1 MKNALKNPPLPEITG
16 KDALLRF
23 KFGSDYEF
31 CFDTF
36 CDWLLAAYEKLE
48 EKDFDA
54 VVPVPSFECK
64 STRLSELAE
73 KFSLLS
79 GIPFR
84 PEHLNKIRK
93 TEKQH
98 KLSASERRLNLIG
111 AFSADSSVY
120 GKKILLVDDI
130 FTTGST
136 VAECA
141 NALYDKGA
149 EKVCISISGQR
160 CGDTDGC
167 LFSPPHGIDYVVP
180 PLTADRSLTAYHH
193 TGHRTDNHPACPC
206 GRSYIP
212 AESSPSQNRGEQ
224 PESFRFCCGG
234 K

>member
-1 MKNALKNPPLPEITG
+1 MNSLSKNLYLLKRFGNSLFTKDCISCGKAVRGSCLCEKCIEKSSPSGNYRNGFACAFYYEGPA

-54 VVPVPSFECK
+54 VVPVPAFECK
-64 STRLSELAE
+64 TTRLSELAE

-149 EKVCISISGQR
+149 EKVCII
-160 CGDTDGC
+160 T
-167 LFSPPHGIDYVVP
+167 LFKTRYD
-180 PLTADRSLTAYHH
+180 A
-193 TGHRTDNHPACPC
+193 
-206 GRSYIP
+206 
-212 AESSPSQNRGEQ
+212 
-224 PESFRFCCGG
+224 
-234 K
+234 

>member
-1 MKNALKNPPLPEITG
+1 MNSLSKTLYLLKRFGNSLFTKDCISCGKPTRGSCLCEKCIEESAPSGNYRNGFACAFYYEGPA

-23 KFGSDYEF
+23 KFGGDYEF

-54 VVPVPSFECK
+54 VVPVPAFECRN
-64 STRLSELAE
+64 TRLSKLTE

-84 PEHLNKIRK
+84 PEYLKKIRR

-98 KLSASERRLNLIG
+98 KLSASDRRLNLIG
-111 AFSADSSVY
+111 AFSAETSVR

-149 EKVCISISGQR
+149 EKVCVITLLKTKF
-160 CGDTDGC
+160 D
-167 LFSPPHGIDYVVP
+167 
-180 PLTADRSLTAYHH
+180 A
-193 TGHRTDNHPACPC
+193 
-206 GRSYIP
+206 
-212 AESSPSQNRGEQ
+212 
-224 PESFRFCCGG
+224 
-234 K
+234 

>member
-1 MKNALKNPPLPEITG
+1 MILLGSFAEIIYKIKRFGNSLFTKDCISCG
-16 KDALLRF
+16 KAVRGSCLCENCVKKCSPSGNYRNGFACAFYYEGPAKEALLRF

-36 CDWLLAAYEKLE
+36 CDWLLSAYEKLE

-54 VVPVPSFECK
+54 VVPVPAFECK
-64 STRLSELAE
+64 NTRLSELAE

-84 PEHLNKIRK
+84 PEFLTKIRR

-111 AFSADSSVY
+111 AFEASDFVS
-120 GKKILLVDDI
+120 GKKVLLVDDI

-136 VAECA
+136 AAECA

-149 EKVCISISGQR
+149 EKVCVLTLFKTR
-160 CGDTDGC
+160 YDT
-167 LFSPPHGIDYVVP
+167 
-180 PLTADRSLTAYHH
+180 
-193 TGHRTDNHPACPC
+193 
-206 GRSYIP
+206 
-212 AESSPSQNRGEQ
+212 
-224 PESFRFCCGG
+224 
-234 K
+234 

>member
-1 MKNALKNPPLPEITG
+1 MNSLSKNLYLLKRFGNSLFTKDCISCGKAVRGSCLCEKCIEKSSPSGNYRNGFACAFYYEGPA

-54 VVPVPSFECK
+54 VVPVPAFECK
-64 STRLSELAE
+64 TTRLSELAE

-130 FTTGST
+130 FTPGST

-149 EKVCISISGQR
+149 EKVCII
-160 CGDTDGC
+160 T
-167 LFSPPHGIDYVVP
+167 LFKTRYD
-180 PLTADRSLTAYHH
+180 A
-193 TGHRTDNHPACPC
+193 
-206 GRSYIP
+206 
-212 AESSPSQNRGEQ
+212 
-224 PESFRFCCGG
+224 
-234 K
+234 

>member
-1 MKNALKNPPLPEITG
+1 MNSLSKNLYLLKRFGNSLFTKDCISCGKAVRGSCLCEKCIEKSSPSGNYRNGFACAFYYEGPA

-54 VVPVPSFECK
+54 VVPVPAFECK

-149 EKVCISISGQR
+149 EKVCII
-160 CGDTDGC
+160 T
-167 LFSPPHGIDYVVP
+167 LFKTRYD
-180 PLTADRSLTAYHH
+180 A
-193 TGHRTDNHPACPC
+193 
-206 GRSYIP
+206 
-212 AESSPSQNRGEQ
+212 
-224 PESFRFCCGG
+224 
-234 K
+234 

>member
-1 MKNALKNPPLPEITG
+1 MNSLSKTLYQLKRFGNSLFTKDCISCGKAVRGSCLCEKCIEKSSPSVNYRNGFACAFYYEGPA

-23 KFGSDYEF
+23 KFGGDYEF

-36 CDWLLAAYEKLE
+36 CDWLLTAYGKLE

-54 VVPVPSFECK
+54 VVPVPAFECK
-64 STRLSELAE
+64 TTRLSELSK
-73 KFSLLS
+73 KFSLMAD
-79 GIPFR
+79 IPFK
-84 PEHLNKIRK
+84 PEYLNKIRK

-111 AFSADSSVY
+111 AFSADSSIY

-149 EKVCISISGQR
+149 EKVCIITLFKTR
-160 CGDTDGC
+160 YDT
-167 LFSPPHGIDYVVP
+167 
-180 PLTADRSLTAYHH
+180 
-193 TGHRTDNHPACPC
+193 
-206 GRSYIP
+206 
-212 AESSPSQNRGEQ
+212 
-224 PESFRFCCGG
+224 
-234 K
+234 

>member
-1 MKNALKNPPLPEITG
+1 MNSLSKNLYLLKRFGNSLFTKDCISCGKAVRGSCLCEKCIEKSSPSGNYRNGFACAFYYEGPA

-54 VVPVPSFECK
+54 VVPVPAFECK

-73 KFSLLS
+73 KFSFLS

-84 PEHLNKIRK
+84 PKYLNKIRK

-149 EKVCISISGQR
+149 EKVCII
-160 CGDTDGC
+160 T
-167 LFSPPHGIDYVVP
+167 LFKTRYD
-180 PLTADRSLTAYHH
+180 A
-193 TGHRTDNHPACPC
+193 
-206 GRSYIP
+206 
-212 AESSPSQNRGEQ
+212 
-224 PESFRFCCGG
+224 
-234 K
+234 

>member
-1 MKNALKNPPLPEITG
+1 MNSLSKNLYLLKRFGNSLFTKDCISCGKAVRGSCLCEKCIEKSSPSGNYRNGFACAFYYEGPA

-54 VVPVPSFECK
+54 VVPVPAFECK
-64 STRLSELAE
+64 ATRLSELAE

-84 PEHLNKIRK
+84 PEYLNKIRK

-149 EKVCISISGQR
+149 EKVCVI
-160 CGDTDGC
+160 T
-167 LFSPPHGIDYVVP
+167 LFKTRYD
-180 PLTADRSLTAYHH
+180 A
-193 TGHRTDNHPACPC
+193 
-206 GRSYIP
+206 
-212 AESSPSQNRGEQ
+212 
-224 PESFRFCCGG
+224 
-234 K
+234 

>member
-1 MKNALKNPPLPEITG
+1 MNSLSKNLYLLKRFGNSLFTKDCISCGKAVRGSCLCEKCIEKSSPSGNYRNGFACAFYYEGPA

-36 CDWLLAAYEKLE
+36 CDWLLAAYKKLE

-54 VVPVPSFECK
+54 VVPVPAFECK
-64 STRLSELAE
+64 TTRLSELAE
-73 KFSLLS
+73 KFSLLA

-84 PEHLNKIRK
+84 PEYLNKIRK

-98 KLSASERRLNLIG
+98 ELSASERRLNLIG

-141 NALYDKGA
+141 NAL
-149 EKVCISISGQR
+149 
-160 CGDTDGC
+160 
-167 LFSPPHGIDYVVP
+167 
-180 PLTADRSLTAYHH
+180 
-193 TGHRTDNHPACPC
+193 
-206 GRSYIP
+206 
-212 AESSPSQNRGEQ
+212 
-224 PESFRFCCGG
+224 
-234 K
+234 